1 MFESALIGRK
11 LGKKE
16 FEEVEPRLRTDLL
29 LAQLDLAEK
38 RDRAVILLIAG
49 IDGAG
54 KARVAQRLL
63 EWLDPRH
70 IATKAFDLPN
80 EVEQGYPRMQR
91 YWAALPAK
99 GRMCIVFGSW
109 YHRPLYERITGK
121 LSNADFQEEM
131 HAIAHFEAML
141 ASEGQLIRKL
151 WLHLPRKQREK
162 NGKLAK
168 SKASAR
174 VRMREWGDIGKLDY
188 EVAREAVE
196 TMSRITSSAVAPW
209 VVIPGGDANYRDVLT
224 GQVLLECLKSQKN
237 SAAPK
242 ADIGTREP
250 EIEGVKAPTI
260 FDTLD
265 FKKST
270 EKDGLKA
277 RLQTLQTRLH
287 ALTQK
292 SAFARKGVVAVFEGP
307 DAAGKG
313 GCIRRMVRVLDPR
326 LYQVH
331 SIAAPSDEE
340 LAHPYLWRFWR
351 RIPPRGKLAIFDRSW
366 YGRVLVERVE
376 GFCSPAD
383 WQRAY
388 QEIVDFETELAE
400 AGLVVVKFW
409 LQISEDEQ
417 LSRFREREQTAF
429 KRFKITAEDWR
440 NRERW
445 QDYQVAA
452 AEMIDRTSTTV
463 APWSVIAAED
473 KRKARVE
480 VLETLCGRLAKAK

>member
-1 MFESALIGRK
+1 
-11 LGKKE
+11 
-16 FEEVEPRLRTDLL
+16 
-29 LAQLDLAEK
+29 
-38 RDRAVILLIAG
+38 
-49 IDGAG
+49 
-54 KARVAQRLL
+54 
-63 EWLDPRH
+63 
-70 IATKAFDLPN
+70 
-80 EVEQGYPRMQR
+80 
-91 YWAALPAK
+91 
-99 GRMCIVFGSW
+99 
-109 YHRPLYERITGK
+109 
-121 LSNADFQEEM
+121 
-131 HAIAHFEAML
+131 
-141 ASEGQLIRKL
+141 
-151 WLHLPRKQREK
+151 
-162 NGKLAK
+162 
-168 SKASAR
+168 
-174 VRMREWGDIGKLDY
+174 
-188 EVAREAVE
+188 
-196 TMSRITSSAVAPW
+196 
-209 VVIPGGDANYRDVLT
+209 
-224 GQVLLECLKSQKN
+224 VLLECLKSRT
-237 SAAPK
+237 SPAPAK
-242 ADIGTREP
+242 ADIGVREP

-270 EKDGLKA
+270 EKEGLKA

-292 SAFARKGVVAVFEGP
+292 PAFARKGVVAVFEGP

-376 GFCSPAD
+376 GFCAPAD

-388 QEIVDFETELAE
+388 QEIVDFETQLAE